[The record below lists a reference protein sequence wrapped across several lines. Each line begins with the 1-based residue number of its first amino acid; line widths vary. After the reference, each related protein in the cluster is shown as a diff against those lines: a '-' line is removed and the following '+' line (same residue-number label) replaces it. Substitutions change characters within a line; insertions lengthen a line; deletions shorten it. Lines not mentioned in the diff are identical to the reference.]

1 VGASEALE
9 ASFKKLVL
17 RHPYSKITVAEICRE
32 AHLSR
37 KTFYVNFQDKEDI
50 VASIFERGA
59 VRPIRALN
67 AVLTREQ
74 ARSISVAY
82 TENLYSYFE
91 SEKGYYQ
98 KLVGPMFGKDDTFIR
113 VVTRS
118 LFSLNQEI
126 LGQDDIGTEQE
137 REYVSYFFAS
147 SQAMFC
153 QKWIADG
160 MPIPPK
166 RLAEIYCSMAYSYW
180 FETFDG
186 AEKQE

>member
-1 VGASEALE
+1 MGASEAIE
-9 ASFKKLVL
+9 SSFKKLVM
-17 RHPYSKITVAEICRE
+17 RYPYAKITVAEICRE

-37 KTFYVNFQDKEDI
+37 KTFYVNFQDKEAI

-59 VRPIRALN
+59 IDPIRTLN
-67 AVLTREQ
+67 ATLTQEQ
-74 ARSISVAY
+74 ARSIALMY

-98 KLVGPMFGKDDTFIR
+98 RLVGPMFGQDDTFIR

-118 LFSLNQEI
+118 LFALNQDILRQFEI
-126 LGQDDIGTEQE
+126 DDLE
-137 REYVSYFFAS
+137 REYVCYFFAS

-160 MPIPPK
+160 MPIPPR
-166 RLAEIYCSMAYSYW
+166 RLAEIYQRMAYSY
-180 FETFDG
+180 FIRLPE
-186 AEKQE
+186 QS

>member
-1 VGASEALE
+1 MGASEALE

-67 AVLTREQ
+67 AALTREQ

-91 SEKGYYQ
+91 SEKDYYQ
-98 KLVGPMFGKDDTFIR
+98 KLVGPMFGQDDTFIR

-118 LFSLNQEI
+118 LFTLNQEI
-126 LGQDDIGTEQE
+126 LGEFEIEDLE
-137 REYVSYFFAS
+137 REYASYFFAS

-160 MPIPPK
+160 MPISPK
-166 RLAEIYCSMAYSYW
+166 RLADIYHSMAFSY
-180 FETFDG
+180 F
-186 AEKQE
+186 ASLPEKS

>member
-1 VGASEALE
+1 MGASEALE
-9 ASFKKLVL
+9 ASFKKLVV
-17 RHPYSKITVAEICRE
+17 RHPYDKITVAEICRD

-37 KTFYVNFQDKEDI
+37 KTFYVNYQDKEDI

-59 VRPIRALN
+59 VEPIRTLN
-67 AVLTREQ
+67 ATLTHEQ
-74 ARSISVAY
+74 ARSISTMY
-82 TENLYSYFE
+82 TENLYGYFE
-91 SEKGYYQ
+91 SEKDYYQ

-118 LFSLNQEI
+118 LFALNQEI
-126 LGQDDIGTEQE
+126 LDEFVIEDLE

-160 MPIPPK
+160 MPISPK
-166 RLAEIYCSMAYSYW
+166 HLADIYHSMAFSY
-180 FETFDG
+180 FAQLPKKG
-186 AEKQE
+186 

>member
-1 VGASEALE
+1 MGAAEAIE
-9 ASFKKLVL
+9 NSFKKLVM
-17 RHPYSKITVAEICRE
+17 RHPYTKITVAEVCRE

-37 KTFYVNFQDKEDI
+37 KTFYVNFQDKEAI

-59 VRPIRALN
+59 VEPIRMLN
-67 AVLTREQ
+67 ATLTQEQ
-74 ARSISVAY
+74 ARSISPMY

-91 SEKGYYQ
+91 SEKDYYQ
-98 KLVGPMFGKDDTFIR
+98 RLVGPMFGKDDTFIR

-118 LFSLNQEI
+118 LFALNQDI
-126 LGQDDIGTEQE
+126 LGQFNIEELE

-166 RLAEIYCSMAYSYW
+166 RLAEIYQSMAYSY
-180 FETFDG
+180 FIKLPDQ
-186 AEKQE
+186 K

>member
-1 VGASEALE
+1 MGAREAFE
-9 ASFKKLVL
+9 SSFKKLVMK
-17 RHPYSKITVAEICRE
+17 HPYAKITVAEICRE

-50 VASIFERGA
+50 VSSIFERGA
-59 VRPIRALN
+59 VEPMRTLN
-67 AVLTREQ
+67 ATLTHEQ
-74 ARSISVAY
+74 ARSISPMY

-91 SEKGYYQ
+91 SEKDYYQ
-98 KLVGPMFGKDDTFIR
+98 RLVGPMFGKDDTFIR

-118 LFSLNQEI
+118 LFALNQEI
-126 LGQDDIGTEQE
+126 LGQFPIEELE

-160 MPIPPK
+160 MTIPPK
-166 RLAEIYCSMAYSYW
+166 RLTEIYFSMAYSY
-180 FETFDG
+180 FSSLP
-186 AEKQE
+186 EKNSLM